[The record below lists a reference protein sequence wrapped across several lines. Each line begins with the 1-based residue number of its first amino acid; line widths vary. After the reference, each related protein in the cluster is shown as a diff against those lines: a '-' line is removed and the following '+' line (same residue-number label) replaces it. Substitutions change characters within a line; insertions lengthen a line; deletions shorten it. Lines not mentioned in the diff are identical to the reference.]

1 MPLAPASKTSSA
13 STANSARGM
22 PNVIAIR
29 SIANEPISA
38 LLPRTKVKPSRIERR
53 IGRCSVSV
61 GAGSRRGRAAVTP
74 SMITKPTACA
84 A

>member
-1 MPLAPASKTSSA
+1 
-13 STANSARGM
+13 M

-29 SIANEPISA
+29 SMAKEPISA
-38 LLPRTKVKPSRIERR
+38 LLPRTKVKPSLIARG

-61 GAGSRRGRAAVTP
+61 GAGGSLGSAAVTP
-74 SMITKPTACA
+74 SMITKPTVCA